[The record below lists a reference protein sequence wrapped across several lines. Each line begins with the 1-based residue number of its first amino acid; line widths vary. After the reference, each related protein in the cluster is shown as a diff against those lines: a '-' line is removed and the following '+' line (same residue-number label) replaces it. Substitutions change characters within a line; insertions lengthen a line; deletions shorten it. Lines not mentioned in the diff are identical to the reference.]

1 MASSTEKRREA
12 LRERLVDA
20 AGARIAADG
29 LASLRARDLAADAGC
44 SVGAIYTVFDDL
56 MGVILEAN
64 GRTFRDLGAQISA
77 AVAAVDGA
85 PVERLIAM
93 AHRYLDYAVAHPR
106 AWSAL
111 FEVDMSVESDIPDWY
126 LDALGGLFA
135 LISGPLRE
143 MAPDASDER
152 IDVMTRGLFSA
163 VHGIVLLGVQKR
175 ISAVPTAHL
184 REMIEFVIRGA
195 ADATSS

>member
-1 MASSTEKRREA
+1 MASRTAERREA
-12 LRERLVDA
+12 LRERLIEA
-20 AGARIAADG
+20 AETRIARDG

-56 MGVILEAN
+56 MDVILAAN
-64 GRTFRDLGAQISA
+64 GRTFADLGQQIGH
-77 AVAAVDGA
+77 AVAAVQDQP

-93 AHRYLDYAVAHPR
+93 AHRYLDYAVAHPN

-111 FEVDMSVESDIPDWY
+111 FEVDMSVESAIPDWY
-126 LDALGGLFA
+126 LAALADLFA

-143 MAPDASDER
+143 LQPDAGDER
-152 IDVMTRGLFSA
+152 LDVMTRGLFSA

-175 ISAVPTAHL
+175 ISAVPDAHL

-195 ADATSS
+195 ARVA